1 MVGEDPMTES
11 VTLAYEMQN
20 ESSRVESEDSLN
32 FCSIRLDIM
41 EVYRYEHGAFCSHYL
56 GLEPAPE

>member
-1 MVGEDPMTES
+1 MTES